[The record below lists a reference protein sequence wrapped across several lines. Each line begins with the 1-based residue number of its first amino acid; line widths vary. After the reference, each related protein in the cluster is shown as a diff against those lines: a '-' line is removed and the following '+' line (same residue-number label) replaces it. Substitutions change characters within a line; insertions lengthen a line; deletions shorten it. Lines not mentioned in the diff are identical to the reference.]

1 MPLEQELVLF
11 LECQDVSVNLRL
23 FSDAVARPEALRSA
37 TSSGAYRRGCC
48 MLRLTDLEP
57 KTYVLVVSTFRPG
70 VSWPMS
76 KNLVEGKLP
85 WALETSDW
93 LDLAERFC
101 AASHPNMIRHTCLDL
116 NNS

>member
-1 MPLEQELVLF
+1 MPLEQELILF

-57 KTYVLVVSTFRPG
+57 NTYVLVVSTFRPG
-70 VSWPMS
+70 VSWRTNILRSLYAKM
-76 KNLVEGKLP
+76 LVR
-85 WALETSDW
+85 ETSD
-93 LDLAERFC
+93 
-101 AASHPNMIRHTCLDL
+101 
-116 NNS
+116 